1 MTLTPR
7 HILSGAFWLAGVAL
21 LFLIDKNSQ
30 NLAGL
35 FAAVACLALSI
46 GVQPR
51 DERALAERGPPIL
64 WDRRDAGEKF
74 SIIMFHLVIAVG
86 VLFTAGLLAGVGG
99 EAPVPLW
106 RVALAAG
113 LVTMV
118 AWKFWRNWTMR
129 NAG

>member
-7 HILSGAFWLAGVAL
+7 HILAAIFWLTGMAL
-21 LFLIDKNSQ
+21 LLLVDKDGQ
-30 NLAGL
+30 NRAGL
-35 FAAVACLALSI
+35 FAAMVCLALSI

-51 DERALAERGPPIL
+51 NDRVLAERGPPIP

-86 VLFTAGLLAGVGG
+86 VLFTAGLLAGVGQ
-99 EAPVPLW
+99 EAPAPWW

-113 LVTMV
+113 LVTIV
-118 AWKFWRNWTMR
+118 AWKFWHNWTMR